1 MQQQPWQCQQQA
13 KASWRKQV
21 TAARGRQCAA
31 KLNPEKIAAPIW
43 RKNSWKIAQKARMSF
58 KKKNNYD
65 LFHGKWSFGH

>member
-43 RKNSWKIAQKARMSF
+43 SKNRWKIAQKARMNF
-58 KKKNNYD
+58 KK
-65 LFHGKWSFGH
+65 